1 MNLMQTWQF
10 NLFGYLV
17 CVVGFYQFFKLAVR
31 NAKNDGAA
39 AALLQLIGA
48 GFGLLMTPLLPI
60 KWPSDSKYWLL
71 LIGACIFYALND
83 RLQTTV
89 RKHLQVSVVTILN
102 QLSTV
107 LLFTMGILFFKE
119 PFSLNK
125 FIGVLIILA
134 ANVLLRYSKGK
145 FEVNKYIGL
154 AVLAI
159 LSFVIAITIDIDIS
173 KVFNLPI
180 YIMLTLAIPATMI
193 MLVEKIKPTE
203 LIAEFTSQD
212 KKYYLLT
219 GAFWALTI
227 FFSLR
232 SFQLGKVTT
241 IVPLQASN
249 VLLNVLVAYF
259 FLGEKKDEVKKI
271 LAAILV
277 IVGITLTTL

>member
-1 MNLMQTWQF
+1 MNLLNTWQF
-10 NLFGYLV
+10 SLFGYLV

-31 NAKNDGAA
+31 NAKSDGAA
-39 AALLQLIGA
+39 AALLQIIGA

-60 KWPSDSKYWLL
+60 IWPSESKYWLL
-71 LIGACIFYALND
+71 LIVACVFYALND
-83 RLQTTV
+83 RLQTTA

-107 LLFTMGILFFKE
+107 FLFTIGILFFRE

-125 FIGVLIILA
+125 FLGVLVILA

-145 FEVNKYIGL
+145 LEFNKYIGL

-159 LSFVIAITIDIDIS
+159 MSFAIAMTIDIDIS
-173 KVFNLPI
+173 RVFNLPI
-180 YIMLTLAIPATMI
+180 YIMLTLAIPALMI
-193 MLVEKIKPTE
+193 MIVEKIKPQELLTE
-203 LIAEFTSQD
+203 FRGQD
-212 KKYYLLT
+212 QKYYILT

-259 FLGEKKDEVKKI
+259 LLGEKKDEIKKI

-277 IVGITLTTL
+277 MIGITLTIF